1 MIAFRRLAWVLAL
14 VVAPLLATAA
24 SYFPPAGD
32 WARVSAENAGMDP
45 AKLQQ
50 AVAFSVAHESTH
62 PKDMALDLRQTF
74 GARESR
80 WKLLG
85 PTQPRGA
92 LAGIVIRHGYVVAA
106 WGEPDR
112 VDMTHSVSKTF
123 LSTVVGLAFDRGLIR
138 SLSDPARDY
147 VPGTDL
153 FSAEHNRSITWEHL
167 LRQTSDWSGTL
178 WDIPDWADR
187 PIGTTEAEQEHRPM
201 HAPGSYFKYNDVRVN
216 LLALVTLHAWRRPL
230 PEVLR
235 DEIMN
240 PIGASASWHWEGY
253 ENSWVELDGRRMQ
266 SVSGGGHFGGGMFI
280 NAWDM
285 ARFGYLFLR
294 QGRWDGRQLI
304 SEKWIALARTPG
316 PANAEYGFCN
326 WFLNTGRKAW
336 SAAPASAVI
345 FEGNG
350 TNLIYLDWDHD
361 LLVVVRWIDGK
372 AINEFLGDVLGAI
385 TDQPR

>member
-1 MIAFRRLAWVLAL
+1 LSRFVLAL
-14 VVAPLLATAA
+14 FLVAPLVTWAQQP
-24 SYFPPAGD
+24 YYPPSGTWDRRTPAQEGL
-32 WARVSAENAGMDP
+32 DP

-50 AVAFSVAHESTH
+50 AIAFSIAHESAH
-62 PKDMALDLRQTF
+62 PRDMALDLKQTF
-74 GARESR
+74 GARESH

-92 LAGIVIRHGYVVAA
+92 LTGIVVRHGYVVAA

-123 LSTVVGLAFDRGLIR
+123 LSTVVGLAFDRGMIR

-153 FSAEHNRSITWEHL
+153 FASEHNRPITWEHL

-187 PIGTTEAEQEHRPM
+187 PVGATPAEQEQRVL
-201 HAPGSYFKYNDVRVN
+201 HAPGSFFKYNDVRVN
-216 LLALVTLHAWRRPL
+216 LLALVTLRVWRRPL
-230 PEVLR
+230 PDVLR
-235 DEIMN
+235 DEIMQ

-253 ENSWVELDGRRMQ
+253 ENSWVEIDGRRMQ

-294 QGRWDGRQLI
+294 QGRWENRQLI
-304 SEKWIALARTPG
+304 SEKWISLARTPG
-316 PANAEYGFCN
+316 PANATYGFCN
-326 WFLNTGRKAW
+326 WFLNTNRQAW
-336 SAAPASAVI
+336 PAAPASAVI

-350 TNLIYLDWDHD
+350 ANIVYLDWDHD

-372 AINEFLGDVLGAI
+372 AINDFLGGVIGAI